1 MAGMPEAVAWHFF
14 VAHAGGDQ
22 GPAEKLYDLLSPESK
37 VFLDSRCLEPGD
49 DWDQELQSAH
59 GNSLITVV
67 LISAAVDEAHYLRE
81 EIAAA
86 VDMARKSNHQ
96 VVPVYLDEAAASQ
109 PAPYGLRVKHG
120 LYLQKLGSL
129 EKVAEKLL
137 GMLPGILSNQERMH
151 RIAASQ
157 EEALVKITAGTGKE
171 KAEGIGTILSFS
183 RHLVSVLIGV
193 AAVALILIVV
203 GLATSLFGDSRG
215 LAVTTLG
222 SIAALNFA
230 AAMFVFSK
238 YLSIA
243 QSLVQSE
250 AR

>member
-1 MAGMPEAVAWHFF
+1 LAGMLEAVKWHFF
-14 VAHAGGDQ
+14 IAHAGGDE
-22 GPAEKLYDLLSPESK
+22 GPAGELYDLLSPKSK
-37 VFLDSRCLEPGD
+37 VFLDSRCLNPGD
-49 DWDQELQSAH
+49 DWDRELQSAH
-59 GNSLITVV
+59 RSSLVTVV

-81 EIAAA
+81 EIAGA
-86 VDMARKSNHQ
+86 VDMARKNNHR

-109 PAPYGLRVKHG
+109 PVPYGLRVKHG
-120 LYLQKLGSL
+120 LHLQKLGSL

-137 GMLPGILSNQERMH
+137 ELLSRLLSNQERMH
-151 RIAASQ
+151 EIVASQ

-171 KAEGIGTILSFS
+171 RAEGIGTILSFS

-193 AAVALILIVV
+193 AAVALILIVA
-203 GLATSLFGDSRG
+203 GLTTSLFGENRE

-222 SIAALNFA
+222 SIAALTFA
-230 AAMFVFSK
+230 SAMFVFSK

-243 QSLVQSE
+243 QSLVQGE

>member
-1 MAGMPEAVAWHFF
+1 MAGMLEAAEWHFF
-14 VAHAGGDQ
+14 IAHAGCDQ
-22 GPAEKLYDLLSPESK
+22 EPAEKLYELLSPK
-37 VFLDSRCLEPGD
+37 ARVFLDSRCLNPGD

-59 GNSLITVV
+59 RNSLITIA
-67 LISAAVDEAHYLRE
+67 LISSAVDEAHYLRE

-86 VDMARKSNHQ
+86 VDMARRNNHR

-109 PAPYGLRVKHG
+109 PVPYGLRVKHG

-129 EKVAEKLL
+129 EKIAEKLL
-137 GMLPGILSNQERMH
+137 EMLPRILSNQERMH

-203 GLATSLFGDSRG
+203 GLTTSVFGDSRG
-215 LAVTTLG
+215 LAVTSLG

-250 AR
+250 AQ